1 MLLAGSKGFPLKG
14 CLQLPPRTL
23 LNSTCWRRS
32 GSRELI
38 TRDCREGPAG
48 KLLSRPRLLRV
59 PSTPTSPAPS
69 SGLPAS
75 HQLVQCAKQLSG
87 HGPHPRA
94 GRRETVSLPM
104 SQFLL
109 HLLPTRGTS
118 SNPGPGRVS
127 PETPTPGSSAPEMR
141 TQRHRLGKAGWRA
154 SGRGGSPRRGHDTEG
169 QKRLP

>member
-1 MLLAGSKGFPLKG
+1 MRLQGRPRWEAPFPAEA
-14 CLQLPPRTL
+14 PPRTFHAHL
-23 LNSTCWRRS
+23 ARAVLR
-32 GSRELI
+32 
-38 TRDCREGPAG
+38 P
-48 KLLSRPRLLRV
+48 PRL
-59 PSTPTSPAPS
+59 SPAC
-69 SGLPAS
+69 AVS

-141 TQRHRLGKAGWRA
+141 TQRHRLGEAGWRA
-154 SGRGGSPRRGHDTEG
+154 SGRGGSPPRGHDTEG
-169 QKRLP
+169 QKRLPRPPGCREEVPHTGLAPEGA